1 MNLTPSLF
9 EVSSKRKAM
18 VKKKTPSKRL
28 QKQADIQK
36 ATKKVIA
43 EKVEELAI
51 KKNELHRQ
59 VQDGELTSKDIHG
72 VFKTEY
78 FDPVKQIFG
87 DALTMEMVK
96 CKAKRMRAK
105 EKALQQS
112 LIVVS
117 ILETLRSH

>member
-36 ATKKVIA
+36 ATKKLIA

-51 KKNELHRQ
+51 KKNELYGIVWER
-59 VQDGELTSKDIHG
+59 
-72 VFKTEY
+72 
-78 FDPVKQIFG
+78 
-87 DALTMEMVK
+87 
-96 CKAKRMRAK
+96 
-105 EKALQQS
+105 
-112 LIVVS
+112 VVS
-117 ILETLRSH
+117 IDPSAPRQHVEFVLRKIYWLNLHPLNKKLKKTLILRA